1 MGFKKSFRQTS
12 DKSAY
17 PKWVEVELNDEEEKE
32 AAKTARQKN
41 VKIMM
46 QSIEDA
52 KLVAQEKDLDSP
64 AITEIARSLFDKR
77 ASHTVFH
84 KERKAREKFDDQ
96 QTE

>member
-17 PKWVEVELNDEEEKE
+17 PKWVEVELTEDEEKE
-32 AAKTARQKN
+32 AAKKARQKN

-46 QSIEDA
+46 QCVDDA
-52 KLVAQEKDLDSP
+52 RLVADEKDLDSP
-64 AITEIARSLFDKR
+64 AVQEIAKSLFDKR

-84 KERKAREKFDDQ
+84 KERRAREKFDKEQ
-96 QTE
+96 S

>member
-17 PKWVEVELNDEEEKE
+17 PKWVEVELSDEEEKD
-32 AAKTARQKN
+32 AATTARQKN

-46 QSIEDA
+46 QSVEDA
-52 KLVAQEKDLDSP
+52 RLVADEKDLGDDTVVP
-64 AITEIARSLFDKR
+64 VAKSLFDKR

-84 KERKAREKFDDQ
+84 KERKAREKFDEQ
-96 QTE
+96 QSD

>member
-17 PKWVEVELNDEEEKE
+17 PKWVEVELNEEEEKD

-52 KLVAQEKDLDSP
+52 KLVKQEKGLDSSD
-64 AITEIARSLFDKR
+64 ITDVAKSLFDKR

-84 KERKAREKFDDQ
+84 KERKAREKFDEQHDD
-96 QTE
+96 

>member
-17 PKWVEVELNDEEEKE
+17 PKWVEVELNDDEEKE
-32 AAKTARQKN
+32 AAETARKKN

-46 QSIEDA
+46 QSVEDA
-52 KLVAQEKDLDSP
+52 RLIADEKDLDSP

-84 KERKAREKFDDQ
+84 KERRAREKFDEQ
-96 QTE
+96 QDE